1 MRHIC
6 TSLSRAVG
14 TAIFRLPIVGLG
26 DIINT
31 EDSFLYKERLVNTM
45 GGTVIQTESKKLVQ
59 RGKQQGIQQ
68 GIRAMIEMGQEYGL
82 DDAAILKKLQDKVGL
97 SLEQASA
104 YLEKYGKQP
113 A

>member
-1 MRHIC
+1 
-6 TSLSRAVG
+6 
-14 TAIFRLPIVGLG
+14 
-26 DIINT
+26 
-31 EDSFLYKERLVNTM
+31 M

-97 SLEQASA
+97 S
-104 YLEKYGKQP
+104 
-113 A
+113 